1 MGVWISCAPTQCLAF
16 RRVAEDQALTCIFN
30 LSPTPA
36 PWPEKVDGRGEII
49 AAIGDAAPGMALPPY
64 AALLL
69 AQD

>member
-1 MGVWISCAPTQCLAF
+1 VPGLPP
-16 RRVAEDQALTCIFN
+16 LTCIFN
-30 LSPTPA
+30 LLPTPA
-36 PWPEKVDGRGEII
+36 PWPEEVEECGAII